1 MEINLDPLIEAAK
14 GITTQGVLVTVA
26 CLAAL
31 CYMARLRLIH
41 GREEREFWRSATPEQ
56 IQARA
61 ATTATL
67 PKPVAAPP
75 SPVGPALMLL
85 VFLGCSLAPQSG
97 PSPSILQAHRAKL
110 SAPSYEW
117 PPSAAAGELARAGD
131 AGSTKGGGP
140 VRGRPCVPACVR
152 PSVCEDGRCV
162 ASSRKP
168 APPKPGPHSPS
179 SDTELPAWAD
189 NTPDRPG
196 DALLTA
202 CAAESALWGA
212 L

>member
-1 MEINLDPLIEAAK
+1 MELNLVPLIEAAK
-14 GITTQGVLVTVA
+14 GLTGWGVAVIA
-26 CLAAL
+26 MCLAAA
-31 CYMARLRLIH
+31 CYMARLRLLH
-41 GREEREFWRSATPEQ
+41 GREEREFWLKATPEQ
-56 IQARA
+56 VMARA
-61 ATTATL
+61 ATAATL
-67 PKPVAAPP
+67 PKPTKAPP
-75 SPVGPALMLL
+75 SAIGPAAMLL
-85 VFLGCSLAPQSG
+85 VFLGCALTDTSEPA
-97 PSPSILQAHRAKL
+97 PSILQAHRTKPAY
-110 SAPSYEW
+110 SW

-131 AGSTKGGGP
+131 VGSTKGGGP
-140 VRGRPCVPACVR
+140 VRGRPCIPACVR

>member
-1 MEINLDPLIEAAK
+1 MEINLVPLIESVKGLTWQGAAV
-14 GITTQGVLVTVA
+14 IFA
-26 CLAAL
+26 CLAAA
-31 CYMARLRLIH
+31 CYLARLRLIH
-41 GREEREFWRSATPEQ
+41 GREERAFWMSATPEQ

-85 VFLGCSLAPQSG
+85 VFLGCALVPESG
-97 PSPSILQAHRAKL
+97 PAPSILQAHRTKPAY
-110 SAPSYEW
+110 SW

-131 AGSTKGGGP
+131 VGSTKGGGP

-152 PSVCEDGRCV
+152 PSVCEDGRCTAV
-162 ASSRKP
+162 TRKP

-179 SDTELPAWAD
+179 SDVELPAWAD